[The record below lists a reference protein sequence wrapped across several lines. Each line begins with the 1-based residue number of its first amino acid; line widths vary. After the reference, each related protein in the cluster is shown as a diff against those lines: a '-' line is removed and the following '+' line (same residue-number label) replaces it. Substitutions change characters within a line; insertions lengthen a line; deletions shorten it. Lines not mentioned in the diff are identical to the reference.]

1 MRFALEVLIDIQ
13 EIDKQ
18 LALLE
23 KAKGNLPQKVRE
35 ISSDLSQLETELEE
49 KRALVEETTAK
60 LKKAE
65 NDLASSKGKLQKYQQ
80 QLYQVK
86 TNKEY
91 DAVTVEIDSAE
102 QEIDRLEFQVL
113 EAEESRNNTREKIDE
128 LEKKVQTMRADL
140 EENKK
145 MLENTLGETRHA
157 GEKLSKKRNE
167 LLKNLSKPIISTYDR
182 IRIGR
187 HGIALALLK
196 NGSCSECSAR
206 IPPQRAME
214 IRMMNRLFY
223 CEVCGRI
230 LIWKQ
235 EEDSPIVE
243 NEKTTE

>member
-1 MRFALEVLIDIQ
+1 LRFALEVLIDIQ

-18 LALLE
+18 LMLLE
-23 KAKGNLPQKVRE
+23 KAKGNLPQKVKE
-35 ISSDLSQLETELEE
+35 ISSQLKHMETELDE
-49 KRALVEETTAK
+49 KRNLVEEATSK

-65 NDLASSKGKLQKYQQ
+65 NDLALSKKKLQKYQQ

-102 QEIDRLEFQVL
+102 QEIDKLEFQIL
-113 EAEESRNNTREKIDE
+113 EAEEISNNTQKEIAE
-128 LEKKVQTMRADL
+128 LEKNVQTTRADL

-145 MLENTLGETRHA
+145 MLDNTLDETRHA
-157 GEKLSKKRNE
+157 AEKLNKRRNE

-206 IPPQRAME
+206 IPPQRGME

-230 LIWKQ
+230 LIWKE
-235 EEDSPIVE
+235 EEDSPTVQ
-243 NEKTTE
+243 NEKNT